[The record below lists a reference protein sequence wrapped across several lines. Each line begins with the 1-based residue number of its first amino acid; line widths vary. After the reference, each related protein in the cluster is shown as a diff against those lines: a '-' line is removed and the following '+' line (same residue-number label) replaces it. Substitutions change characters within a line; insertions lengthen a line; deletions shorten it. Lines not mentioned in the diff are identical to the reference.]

1 MLRQRVGHIP
11 HQPHFCQRN
20 ARAVGWINSGGGR
33 HSRCVNHTR
42 DAARG
47 PRQDHMIAQG
57 GWKRRIFGIG
67 PKCGGLPGSK
77 LVHPFSMFNQYAP
90 PAPSLAPDT
99 ILSPVL
105 HRRPKQ
111 QCEPEPWPRRA
122 ATPPH
127 QVLPNTRVVS
137 GTMAVMLG
145 YSAIISTFIIGFHFY
160 ADPCIKSSC
169 APPPKPRRAVREGSV
184 FHETCPIST
193 GGGTRRVQLVREG
206 EGGGG
211 GELCGKGPFS
221 VRACRGAARSTCR
234 GGLAAACT
242 PRSRALRPLSSMCAA
257 FSSLT

>member
-77 LVHPFSMFNQYAP
+77 LVHPFSVFHQYAP
-90 PAPSLAPDT
+90 PAHSLAPDT
-99 ILSPVL
+99 NLSPVL

-111 QCEPEPWPRRA
+111 QCGPEPWPD
-122 ATPPH
+122 PSS
-127 QVLPNTRVVS
+127 N
-137 GTMAVMLG
+137 
-145 YSAIISTFIIGFHFY
+145 
-160 ADPCIKSSC
+160 ADPSRGPVAPRHLRTNRSPIPGWSLGLWRSC
-169 APPPKPRRAVREGSV
+169 WAIPPSFRPSLLDFTFTLTRA
-184 FHETCPIST
+184 
-193 GGGTRRVQLVREG
+193 
-206 EGGGG
+206 
-211 GELCGKGPFS
+211 
-221 VRACRGAARSTCR
+221 
-234 GGLAAACT
+234 
-242 PRSRALRPLSSMCAA
+242 
-257 FSSLT
+257 